1 MLIRPISFDSL
12 GTRSMATYIRTKDVK
27 IFIDPGVS
35 LAPRRYGLPPH
46 PREYE
51 QLERDWGKIL
61 NYATKSDIIIIT
73 HYHYDHHNPNEG
85 LEIFEDK
92 TVLLKHPTDHINFS
106 QKKRAHYFLK
116 QIGDSPKEIIYADGK
131 EFKFGDT
138 QIKISKPVP
147 HGTNTKLGWVI
158 QVFVTDGKERF
169 LFTSD
174 VEGPALDEQIE
185 FILETKPTIMILDGP
200 MTYMLGY
207 RYSTNSYIQSLENI
221 KKIINETNVQKLIID
236 HHFLRDLKWEERLN
250 PIINIGKGR
259 LITAAHYLN
268 KSPNLLEAN
277 RKQLWENE
285 PEA

>member
-1 MLIRPISFDSL
+1 
-12 GTRSMATYIRTKDVK
+12 MATYIKTKDVK

-51 QLERDWGKIL
+51 QLEKDWNKIL

-85 LEIFEDK
+85 LEIFQDK
-92 TVLLKHPTDHINFS
+92 TLLIKHPTDHINFS
-106 QKKRAHYFLK
+106 QKKRAYYFLK
-116 QIGDSPKEIIYADGK
+116 QIEGLPKETIFADGK
-131 EFKFGDT
+131 EFRFGDT

-158 QVFVTDGKERF
+158 QVFITDGKERF

-174 VEGPALDEQIE
+174 VEGPALDEQLE

-207 RYSTNSYIQSLENI
+207 RYSTNNYNKSLENI
-221 KKIINETNVQKLIID
+221 KKIINETNVGKIIID

-250 PIINIGKGR
+250 PIGDIAEGK
-259 LITAAHYLN
+259 LITAAHYLK

-277 RKQLWENE
+277 RKRLWEDE
-285 PEA
+285 PEV